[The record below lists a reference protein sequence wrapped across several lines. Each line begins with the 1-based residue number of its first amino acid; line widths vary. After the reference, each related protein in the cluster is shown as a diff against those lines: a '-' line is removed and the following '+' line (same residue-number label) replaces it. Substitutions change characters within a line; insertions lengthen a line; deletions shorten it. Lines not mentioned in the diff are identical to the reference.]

1 MSQIINS
8 QIDDIIERLNALK
21 GIVND
26 NCPGKSEPIP
36 ELDESESMEK
46 FPLNVPVK
54 KGRYT
59 VTRIP
64 TTKGGKT
71 KKNKRTNK
79 KSKK

>member
-26 NCPGKSEPIP
+26 NYPGKSEPIP
-36 ELDESESMEK
+36 ELDESESMQQ
-46 FPLNVPVK
+46 FPMGVPVQ

-59 VTRIP
+59 ITRIP
-64 TTKGGKT
+64 STKGGKT

>member
-1 MSQIINS
+1 MSQLINS

-26 NCPGKSEPIP
+26 NYPGKSEPIP
-36 ELDESESMEK
+36 ELDEDESMEK

-59 VTRIP
+59 VTRIQ

>member
-1 MSQIINS
+1 MSQLINS

-36 ELDESESMEK
+36 ELDESMQK
-46 FPLNVPVK
+46 FPMGVPVQ

-59 VTRIP
+59 ITRIP
-64 TTKGGKT
+64 STRGGKT

>member
-1 MSQIINS
+1 MSNLINAEIDEIIG
-8 QIDDIIERLNALK
+8 RLNALK
-21 GIVND
+21 GIVTN
-26 NCPGKSEPIP
+26 NCPGKTKPIS
-36 ELDESESMEK
+36 ELDKEMEK
-46 FPLNVPVK
+46 FPMNVPVK